1 MHFVGF
7 WNSFERVTAANIII
21 CMNIWIIMDDLHM
34 YSMHKGAYSFSSSVD
49 MNVDQMESPE
59 DPLYK

>member
-1 MHFVGF
+1 
-7 WNSFERVTAANIII
+7 
-21 CMNIWIIMDDLHM
+21 M
-34 YSMHKGAYSFSSSVD
+34 YLIYQGAYSFSSSVD